1 MEGYYVGLDISMKTT
16 DVCVMDAKGRI
27 VREQQVA
34 SHPDDIVELLAEI
47 NYDIETVGLESG
59 PISHWFTEKLRGY
72 GLDARCLDARHLAG
86 FLHLQINKTDKNDA
100 RGIAEAMRYGAGR
113 EVAIKSEEM
122 RSLSTLLTSRRLMV
136 RQRGQLMMTIRGMLK
151 LHGIR
156 LGALPKTVSVI
167 PKIRQAI
174 ADLSPSVKEAV
185 EVLLVDLKG
194 KFERVKAFDKELRRE
209 VRERPAAQLLMT
221 AQGIGPVTALQYLV
235 EIGDPSRFRRSRSVG
250 AYIGATPRQ
259 YSSGETRRQGRISKC
274 GSKEL
279 RSLLVEA
286 AIVLMSRTGRW
297 SKLKAWG
304 LKLQRKVGKK
314 KAAVAV
320 ARKLSV
326 IMHTMLVKNEPFR
339 FGEAA

>member
-27 VREQQVA
+27 IREQQVA

-59 PISHWFTEKLRGY
+59 PISHWFTEKLREY

-156 LGALPKTVSVI
+156 LGALPKTPSVI
-167 PKIRQAI
+167 PK
-174 ADLSPSVKEAV
+174 
-185 EVLLVDLKG
+185 
-194 KFERVKAFDKELRRE
+194 
-209 VRERPAAQLLMT
+209 T
-221 AQGIGPVTALQYLV
+221 AGN
-235 EIGDPSRFRRSRSVG
+235 RRSL
-250 AYIGATPRQ
+250 PF
-259 YSSGETRRQGRISKC
+259 SKR
-274 GSKEL
+274 GS
-279 RSLLVEA
+279 
-286 AIVLMSRTGRW
+286 
-297 SKLKAWG
+297 
-304 LKLQRKVGKK
+304 
-314 KAAVAV
+314 
-320 ARKLSV
+320 
-326 IMHTMLVKNEPFR
+326 
-339 FGEAA
+339 